1 MPYELTW
8 EPRGVYRR
16 YFGHVTIAE
25 RRESLE
31 RICADGRF
39 DRVRYTI
46 TDSLAVESYEV
57 SDEDTRE
64 TAALHVGPLF
74 TNPNIVM
81 AAVAVDERVIAAVR
95 HFMSLGFTRQPYRL
109 FSTVAEAREWIEQ
122 TPWLRPAQRATPRR

>member
-31 RICADGRF
+31 RICADRRF
-39 DRVRYTI
+39 DRLLYTI
-46 TDSLAVESYEV
+46 TDSLGAQSYQV

-64 TAALHVGPLF
+64 TAALHVGPLV

-81 AAVAVDERVIAAVR
+81 AAVAVDERIVAAIR
-95 HFMSLGFTRQPYRL
+95 HFISLGFTRQPYRL
-109 FSTVAEAREWIEQ
+109 FSTVAEARDWIEQ
-122 TPWLRPAQRATPRR
+122 VTSLRHTEHVTPRR